1 MATANPLLAAWADG
15 RTTYGIWCT
24 MPGSVPAEFIA
35 RQGPDYVCVDYQHGL
50 IDHSNGVPM
59 MQAIQAG
66 GSTPIA
72 RVGWNEPARIMAVL
86 DAGVYAVI
94 VPMVNNA
101 EEAARAVSACRY
113 PPAGIRSYGP
123 VRAKDVL
130 GTADPDGLAD
140 VACLVM
146 VETADGIRNVEEIA
160 ATEGVAGIY
169 IGPSDLALAMGLR
182 PHHSP
187 PEPEFVQVIA
197 DIMAACRRHGI
208 AAGIQCANGDIAA
221 TYAEQG
227 FDMITVASD
236 AAVLAAAVRAQL
248 AAAKAGAAAGDTPVD
263 RLPASNY

>member
-1 MATANPLLAAWADG
+1 
-15 RTTYGIWCT
+15 
-24 MPGSVPAEFIA
+24 
-35 RQGPDYVCVDYQHGL
+35 
-50 IDHSNGVPM
+50 
-59 MQAIQAG
+59 
-66 GSTPIA
+66 
-72 RVGWNEPARIMAVL
+72 
-86 DAGVYAVI
+86 
-94 VPMVNNA
+94 
-101 EEAARAVSACRY
+101 
-113 PPAGIRSYGP
+113 
-123 VRAKDVL
+123 
-130 GTADPDGLAD
+130 
-140 VACLVM
+140 
-146 VETADGIRNVEEIA
+146 
-160 ATEGVAGIY
+160 
-169 IGPSDLALAMGLR
+169 MGLR